1 MVFVGKVEIETVIK
15 SFFIVMAFLMFR
27 SIITNI
33 IIKLVRKIIKRYNLK
48 KIILVID
55 SIEKPLLDF
64 FTYTA
69 FYLALLVLP
78 FNNSIRL
85 FINRVYR
92 TCIII
97 LVTQCLLKI
106 VTAYTDTFS
115 DNAIGKKTQIG
126 KTAFFHLSKV
136 IKAVIIIM
144 AVVAAAAE
152 FNFKQLSSV
161 LAGLGIG
168 GAALALAS
176 QDLIKN
182 FFGGFVIIADKSFG
196 IGDWIRVDSFE
207 GSVEEM
213 GLRSTKVRTFDQ
225 ELVIVP
231 NSRFADRE
239 VINYS
244 IRENRRVSF
253 KLGAAYGT
261 EPEKLKN
268 AIEKIKSMLDSHPN
282 VEEDSALVKFSEFG
296 QSSLDITV
304 EYLTKTSAY
313 IEYMDIKNDI
323 NFKIIDIFKEEG
335 IEFAL
340 PGMSIYMNQ

>member
-1 MVFVGKVEIETVIK
+1 
-15 SFFIVMAFLMFR
+15 
-27 SIITNI
+27 
-33 IIKLVRKIIKRYNLK
+33 
-48 KIILVID
+48 
-55 SIEKPLLDF
+55 
-64 FTYTA
+64 
-69 FYLALLVLP
+69 
-78 FNNSIRL
+78 
-85 FINRVYR
+85 
-92 TCIII
+92 
-97 LVTQCLLKI
+97 
-106 VTAYTDTFS
+106 
-115 DNAIGKKTQIG
+115 
-126 KTAFFHLSKV
+126 
-136 IKAVIIIM
+136 
-144 AVVAAAAE
+144 
-152 FNFKQLSSV
+152 
-161 LAGLGIG
+161 
-168 GAALALAS
+168 
-176 QDLIKN
+176 
-182 FFGGFVIIADKSFG
+182 
-196 IGDWIRVDSFE
+196 VDSFE

-225 ELVIVP
+225 ELVIIP

-282 VEEDSALVKFSEFG
+282 VEENSALVNFSEFG
-296 QSSLDITV
+296 QGTLDITV

-323 NFKIIDIFKEEG
+323 NFKIIDVFKEEG